1 MLNKI
6 YFFLVLLLSLNSIKG
21 EIIIQKKDSNY
32 GKNKDEKKILILNN
46 KNSGTNIHVEK
57 NKQHKK
63 TNSLEEYN
71 LMVIKEA
78 VKRICYEHEMN
89 HKLIE
94 SMVEVESNFNPYA
107 ISYKG
112 AKGLMQLM
120 PQTAKAYDVKN
131 IFNIYENLEAGIKY
145 FKYLFS
151 KYNQNARLALA
162 AYNAGPTAVNRYN
175 SIPPYRET
183 QNYVKKILRLFKKRG
198 GNISELNSN
207 LIVFKDDEGVII
219 TNQILKD

>member
-32 GKNKDEKKILILNN
+32 GKNKDEKKVLILNN
-46 KNSGTNIHVEK
+46 KNSGPKISVEK
-57 NKQHKK
+57 NKLHKK

-71 LMVIKEA
+71 LIVIKEA
-78 VKRICYEHEMN
+78 VKRICYEYEMN

-145 FKYLFS
+145 FKYLFG
-151 KYNQNARLALA
+151 KYNQNVRLALA

-198 GNISELNSN
+198 GSISELNSN

>member
-1 MLNKI
+1 MNKI
-6 YFFLVLLLSLNSIKG
+6 YFFLVLLLSLNGING

-46 KNSGTNIHVEK
+46 KNSETDVHVEK
-57 NKQHKK
+57 NKIHKK
-63 TNSLEEYN
+63 TNSLGEYN

-145 FKYLFS
+145 FKYLFG
-151 KYNQNARLALA
+151 KYDQNVRLALA

>member
-32 GKNKDEKKILILNN
+32 GKNKDEKKVLILNN
-46 KNSGTNIHVEK
+46 KNSGPKISVEK
-57 NKQHKK
+57 NKLHKK

-71 LMVIKEA
+71 LIVIKEA

-145 FKYLFS
+145 FKYLFG
-151 KYNQNARLALA
+151 KYNQNVRLALA

-198 GNISELNSN
+198 GSISELNSN